1 MPKATPKRI
10 RDSDGS
16 DSGEEYGSPSPRPA
30 ARNKTLTKDVPLPS
44 LDLSHLESQG
54 RPSRTR
60 RESKKKQENT
70 KDAVNAKDAK
80 IAQLMKQLKNSKKKE
95 ERTAA
100 ELHKR
105 DVNKAPAESEEED
118 EEPVEMS
125 SYSAAFISK
134 GIVGET
140 AVKPLPKKLRRSG
153 EAQIMTP
160 LSRTPLTN
168 IGNKSNAASEGGNGS
183 QGTYDEQEDMSDD
196 PSLQPTKQQRSS
208 SPSRSSSA
216 FRHRQDPASPGGYD
230 EQENMFEDPSPK
242 PRKQQRSSS
251 PSRSSSTF
259 RRRQD
264 PISPGGNGEQ
274 EDMLNGPSPR
284 PLRSLKRRRSLS
296 PSKKA
301 RKRSKATKVTLVLRK
316 AEFVAGKAPTGSRT
330 NLKDYTEPAARLLKR
345 AMHRYEVRI
354 WTLNPFPG
362 ADLQEEWVKEIWD
375 EVCTEAE
382 ERMELTVRMAGM
394 IKKYGSHARSTLKD
408 GVRPLVAPTYKFTV
422 GDTPEIISANIKL
435 WKALLE
441 ESAFHYKAFQEPL
454 SRTGFA
460 GNTIIMGGLRGI
472 WFRTKAG
479 RGVIYSEYFSPITLV
494 TLALLFTAI
503 EFCIDEYSSGRF
515 QQANFDEI
523 VNKDRYDVHLRDLTD
538 WAGLMPP
545 VTTSIRQ
552 QMHDSCRAST
562 GAAVIKAAGRLTEG
576 NRARALLELAAMN
589 VDLEA
594 DAGAAAAE

>member
-1 MPKATPKRI
+1 MPRAPPKRI
-10 RDSDGS
+10 QDSDDC

-30 ARNKTLTKDVPLPS
+30 ARKRTVTKDVPLPS
-44 LDLSHLESQG
+44 LDLSHLESQS
-54 RPSRTR
+54 RPSRSR
-60 RESKKKQENT
+60 KESMKQQENT

-100 ELHKR
+100 ELRER

-125 SYSAAFISK
+125 SYSASFISK

-153 EAQIMTP
+153 EAQIVTP
-160 LSRTPLTN
+160 LSRNPVSRNTH
-168 IGNKSNAASEGGNGS
+168 SE
-183 QGTYDEQEDMSDD
+183 QDDMYDD
-196 PSLQPTKQQRSS
+196 PPSKPRKQLRSS
-208 SPSRSSSA
+208 SPSRGLS
-216 FRHRQDPASPGGYD
+216 FRQDPASPGGYD
-230 EQENMFEDPSPK
+230 EQENMLEDPSPK
-242 PRKQQRSSS
+242 PRKQQRSNQ
-251 PSRSSSTF
+251 PGRQ
-259 RRRQD
+259 RRA
-264 PISPGGNGEQ
+264 GGHAQ
-274 EDMLNGPSPR
+274 W
-284 PLRSLKRRRSLS
+284 SLAEAAE
-296 PSKKA
+296 A

-316 AEFVAGKAPTGSRT
+316 AEFVAGKAPSGSRT

-441 ESAFHYKAFQEPL
+441 ESAFHYKALQEPL
-454 SRTGFA
+454 TRSGFA
-460 GNTIIMGGLRGI
+460 GNTIIIGGLRGI

-479 RGVIYSEYFSPITLV
+479 RGVTYSEYFSPITLV

-523 VNKDRYDVHLRDLTD
+523 VNKDRYDVHLNDLTD

-562 GAAVIKAAGRLTEG
+562 GAAVIKSAGRLTEG
-576 NRARALLELAAMN
+576 NRARALLELTAMN
-589 VDLEA
+589 TDLEA
-594 DAGAAAAE
+594 DAGAGAAE